1 MSALATRKRKLQL
14 FSVRFAGMRLFSG
27 SFAKTCP
34 RRRAR
39 CMHAESIIVGTA
51 LRHRY
56 VLLAVVRKLAR
67 GSELPIGSDRLRGS
81 ARARSFFASGA
92 VDRSRT
98 AYARLL

>member
-1 MSALATRKRKLQL
+1 
-14 FSVRFAGMRLFSG
+14 
-27 SFAKTCP
+27 
-34 RRRAR
+34 
-39 CMHAESIIVGTA
+39 MHAESIIVGTA